1 MVVRERILAK
11 TMFNIHFLPFSCSA
25 KCCIYSS
32 GGDGKGSV
40 KSICQDVVLEQG
52 LLLPLF
58 VFFTLLSRK
67 SLSKYYFP
75 RVQLNFT
82 FNCFD

>member
-11 TMFNIHFLPFSCSA
+11 AMFNIHFLPFSCSA
-25 KCCIYSS
+25 KCCTSAS
-32 GGDGKGSV
+32 AGGDGKGSA

-67 SLSKYYFP
+67 
-75 RVQLNFT
+75 
-82 FNCFD
+82 